1 MRIEEIGPFQVALGL
16 DWQERSAQS
25 DIETMVDVFAGRHQ
39 TEAGN
44 VRFVQCSGEA
54 GEVVGLGDAEGA
66 GRGVV
71 SLAAAVAQHG
81 DGIYLMVIG
90 NSIDV
95 WMCMIRDGLVIREQ
109 IIQRTAVR
117 ATVDMAIGLP
127 GKSRKV
133 YAGSGTGVQGD
144 EPFSPEAV
152 LTAANLKSITMGR
165 LKVATGTRRR
175 FLLVVVVFFAGGLGA
190 AWYWHIHRPP
200 NPEKLRAQA
209 IAAYISS
216 SSSTIGVLPMS
227 SQWMFNALA
236 SARRMLAPFV
246 GGMSLGEI
254 QCSPTTCTAAY
265 LPPKA
270 GAPYSPLA
278 LKSMF
283 GRHYSLKAMNG
294 QSSVVVTWPVP
305 GPARLYTINA
315 AFLSNPP
322 GLPADRVDPISNWI
336 GMLPLG
342 MPGAKLN
349 GAVKATVL
357 AGGAAYGFP
366 PIHYQQV
373 SVEGDEY
380 LDDGLMRQAV
390 ADLSLAGFK
399 VDQINWSPGYI
410 GNPGWRITA
419 SRVIR

>member
-16 DWQERSAQS
+16 DWQERTAQS
-25 DIETMVDVFAGRHQ
+25 DIETMVDVFAGRNQ

-44 VRFVQCSGEA
+44 VRFVKCSGEA
-54 GEVVGLGDAEGA
+54 GEVVGFGNAEGA
-66 GRGVV
+66 ARGMV
-71 SLAAAVAQHG
+71 SLAAAVAHHG

-90 NSIDV
+90 DSLDV

-109 IIQRTAVR
+109 VIQRTAAR
-117 ATVDMAIGLP
+117 ATVDMANGLP

-133 YAGSGTGVQGD
+133 YAGVGTGVQGD

-152 LTAANLKSITMGR
+152 LAAANLKSITMER
-165 LKVATGTRRR
+165 IKVATGARRR
-175 FLLVVVVFFAGGLGA
+175 IMLVVMIFLAGGLGA
-190 AWYWHIHRPP
+190 AYYRHTHRPP
-200 NPEKLRAQA
+200 NPDKLREQA

-236 SARRMLAPFV
+236 SARRLLVPFA

-254 QCSPTTCTAAY
+254 QCSPTTCAAAY

-270 GAPYSPLA
+270 GEPYSPLA
-278 LKSMF
+278 LRALF
-283 GRHYSLKAMNG
+283 GSHYSLKVMNG
-294 QSSVVVTWPVP
+294 QSSVVVTWSVP
-305 GPARLYTINA
+305 GPARPYTINA
-315 AFLSNPP
+315 SFLSNPP
-322 GLPADRVDPISNWI
+322 GPTADRVDPLSNWI

-349 GAVKATVL
+349 GAAKSSNM
-357 AGGAAYGFP
+357 AGGTAYGFP

-380 LDDGLMRQAV
+380 LDGGVMQQAA
-390 ADLSLAGFK
+390 ADFRHADFK
-399 VDQINWSPGYI
+399 VIQINWSPGYI
-410 GNPGWRITA
+410 GNPGWRVTA
-419 SRVIR
+419 ARVTR